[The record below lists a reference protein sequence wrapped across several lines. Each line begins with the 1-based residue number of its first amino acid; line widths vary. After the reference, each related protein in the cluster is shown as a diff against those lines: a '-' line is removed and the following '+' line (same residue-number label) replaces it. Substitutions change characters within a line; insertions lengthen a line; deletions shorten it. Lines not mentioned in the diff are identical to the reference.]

1 MPPVLL
7 LVDDEPAILESL
19 SRLLSDYDLR
29 TATSGRAA
37 LHVLEREP
45 IAACLVDVRLPD
57 LDGFDLLRRARETSP
72 GVQVV
77 LMSGHPSF
85 DAALQALRAGAADF
99 LAKPFTRADVQ
110 RAVQRALQRDRAG
123 DGRDAA
129 EPAAAPHAASAAPP
143 ALVGCSQAMR
153 QVQDLIDRVGPSDA
167 TVLVHGESGTGKE
180 VVAAALHA
188 RSSRKRGPYIKVN
201 CAAIPDTLLESE
213 LFGHERGAFTGAVR
227 AKKGRFELAHGG
239 TIFLDEIGDMSPATQ
254 TKVLRVLQEGEIDR
268 VGGTRTQNV
277 DVRVLAATNV
287 DLERAIAE
295 RRFREDLYYRLRV
308 IEIRLPPLRE
318 RKEDIPLLAEHFVR
332 RYAAKARKA
341 IAALE
346 PDALAMLLDH
356 DWPGNVR
363 ELENAI
369 ERAVVLAQGARIACG
384 DLAPDLQKDGAR
396 AFVTFTVGTTI
407 AEMER
412 RMLAETLRFT
422 DGDKTRAAAMLGIT
436 SRTIYRKLEQRR
448 RELQGGASGGAA
460 ADALERAVQESAADA
475 PDARWLESPAAARP
489 GRLDSDGGP

>member
-19 SRLLSDYDLR
+19 SRLLPEYELR
-29 TATSGRAA
+29 TAPGGRAA
-37 LHVLEREP
+37 LEMLDREP
-45 IAACLVDVRLPD
+45 ISACLVDIRMPDVDGFEVLRQARASRPD
-57 LDGFDLLRRARETSP
+57 LP
-72 GVQVV
+72 IV
-77 LMSGHPSF
+77 LMSGHTSF
-85 DAALQALRAGAADF
+85 ETAVAALRAGATDF
-99 LAKPFTRADVQ
+99 LPKPFSRAE
-110 RAVQRALQRDRAG
+110 LQRVIE
-123 DGRDAA
+123 AA
-129 EPAAAPHAASAAPP
+129 LHAATADTVAPSPSPRPGGVLP
-143 ALVGCSQAMR
+143 ALIGRSQAMR
-153 QVQDLIDRVGPSDA
+153 QVQDLIERVGPSDA
-167 TVLVHGESGTGKE
+167 TVLIHGESGTGKE

-188 RSSRKRGPYIKVN
+188 CSRRRGNAYIKVN

-239 TIFLDEIGDMSPATQ
+239 TLFLDEIGDMTAATQ

-268 VGGTRTQNV
+268 VGGTQTQKV
-277 DVRVLAATNV
+277 DVRMLAATHV

-308 IEIRLPPLRE
+308 IEIRLPALRE
-318 RKEDIPLLAEHFVR
+318 RKEDIELLAAHFLQ
-332 RYAAKARKA
+332 RYAAKDRKT
-341 IAALE
+341 ISGLH

-369 ERAVVLAQGARIACG
+369 ERAVVLARSDRITCD
-384 DLAPDLQKDGAR
+384 DLAPDLQRDNAR
-396 AFVTFTVGTTI
+396 AFVTFTVGTTV

-412 RMLAETLRFT
+412 RMLAETLRYT
-422 DGDKTRAAAMLGIT
+422 EGDKTRAAALLGIT

-448 RELQGGASGGAA
+448 RELQGLDPQARPS
-460 ADALERAVQESAADA
+460 DACAPARDACTTPESCV
-475 PDARWLESPAAARP
+475 ESPASAPP
-489 GRLDSDGGP
+489 GRLDTEAGD